1 MKTIYLAGGC
11 FWGVEGY
18 FDLIDGVVETRVGYA
33 NGQSEVTSYALID
46 ATDHAETVAVTY
58 DPERITLQD
67 LLLHYFRIINPFS
80 VNRQGNDIGRQY
92 RTGIYYTDE
101 SDREIAQEMMQAVSQ
116 KNDGRPLAVELEPL
130 RHFLDAED
138 YHQDYLKKNPN
149 GYCHIDLALAKVPI
163 TKDD

>member
-18 FDLIDGVVETRVGYA
+18 FDLIDGVEETRVGYA
-33 NGQSEVTSYALID
+33 NGQSDVASYMIID
-46 ATDHAETVAVTY
+46 ATGHAETVAVTY
-58 DPERITLQD
+58 DPDRITLLD
-67 LLLHYFRIINPFS
+67 LLQHYFRIINPFS

-101 SDREIAQEMMQAVSQ
+101 ADKIVAEKIMQTIRQ
-116 KNDGRPLAVELEPL
+116 KNDGRHLAVELEPL
-130 RHFLDAED
+130 RHFLDAEE

-149 GYCHIDLALAKVPI
+149 GYCHIDLGLAKIPLAE
-163 TKDD
+163 

>member
-58 DPERITLQD
+58 DPEGTTLRE
-67 LLLHYFRIINPFS
+67 LLQHYFRIINPFS
-80 VNRQGNDIGRQY
+80 INPSRQ
-92 RTGIYYTDE
+92 
-101 SDREIAQEMMQAVSQ
+101 
-116 KNDGRPLAVELEPL
+116 
-130 RHFLDAED
+130 
-138 YHQDYLKKNPN
+138 
-149 GYCHIDLALAKVPI
+149 
-163 TKDD
+163 